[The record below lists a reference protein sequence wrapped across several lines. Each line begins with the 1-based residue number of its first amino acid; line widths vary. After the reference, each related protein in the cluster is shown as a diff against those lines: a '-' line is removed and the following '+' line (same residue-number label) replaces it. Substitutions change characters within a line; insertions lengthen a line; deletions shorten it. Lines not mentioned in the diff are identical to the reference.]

1 MDPRELT
8 HETLVAACAQIPD
21 EVADLVIAMA
31 ARVADLEAQVKE
43 LTRQLHQNSRNSS
56 QPPSSDGYE
65 KPAPKSRREKS
76 GKPSGGQ
83 LGHSG
88 ARLALR
94 NDPDHVVVHTPTHC
108 EHCGETLLNIPAT
121 ASARRQVYDLVVR
134 MEVTEHQA
142 ETVACP
148 ACQHATTGAFP
159 DAVPYPV
166 QYGPALKAFF
176 SYGSTYQLVPSDRL
190 CEWVFDLTGHQ
201 VSEGTIYNTQQLLY
215 TQLTA
220 FEECLKDAVGASSVI
235 HFDESGVRVTATL
248 HWLHSAGT
256 PALTYYTIHPKRGVL
271 AMVAAGI
278 LPTFTGTA
286 VHDGWSA
293 YWTYTHC
300 THALCN
306 AHHER
311 ELIAA
316 EENTHQTWPKALI
329 THLHTIKKA
338 VAEAVTAGQT
348 ALLPDVLAA
357 FAATYDDIIRQGL
370 AENPRRVPEGD
381 KKRGRVKQT
390 KTRNLLE
397 RLDVHREAVL
407 LFMRNFRVE
416 YTNNQAEQDVRMI
429 KIHQK
434 ISGTF
439 RSVHGAEIFCRI
451 RSYISTLKKQGLPI
465 FEYVQKAFQ
474 GAPFMPGPPHNPV
487 V

>member
-1 MDPRELT
+1 
-8 HETLVAACAQIPD
+8 
-21 EVADLVIAMA
+21 
-31 ARVADLEAQVKE
+31 
-43 LTRQLHQNSRNSS
+43 
-56 QPPSSDGYE
+56 
-65 KPAPKSRREKS
+65 
-76 GKPSGGQ
+76 
-83 LGHSG
+83 
-88 ARLALR
+88 
-94 NDPDHVVVHTPTHC
+94 
-108 EHCGETLLNIPAT
+108 
-121 ASARRQVYDLVVR
+121 
-134 MEVTEHQA
+134 
-142 ETVACP
+142 
-148 ACQHATTGAFP
+148 
-159 DAVPYPV
+159 
-166 QYGPALKAFF
+166 
-176 SYGSTYQLVPSDRL
+176 
-190 CEWVFDLTGHQ
+190 
-201 VSEGTIYNTQQLLY
+201 
-215 TQLTA
+215 
-220 FEECLKDAVGASSVI
+220 
-235 HFDESGVRVTATL
+235 
-248 HWLHSAGT
+248 
-256 PALTYYTIHPKRGVL
+256 
-271 AMVAAGI
+271 MVAAGI

-348 ALLPDVLAA
+348 ALMPDVLAA

-451 RSYISTLKKQGLPI
+451 RSYISTLKKQGLPV
-465 FEYVQKAFQ
+465 FEYIQKALQ
-474 GAPFMPGPPHNPV
+474 GEAFIPQAIP
-487 V
+487 